1 MKTAICNI
9 IAFTPCFIASLGV
22 LYGWT
27 KKGEEKDSDIEIW
40 HWKTCRQKFCR
51 QVFAKTFLP
60 EKIPA
65 YYKKVISESEENSNG
80 KQKYYEKNKE
90 SKKKLF
96 TH

>member
-1 MKTAICNI
+1 MK
-9 IAFTPCFIASLGV
+9 F
-22 LYGWT
+22 
-27 KKGEEKDSDIEIW
+27 DIE
-40 HWKTCRQKFCR
+40 KSVGRNSAGLFSQ
-51 QVFAKTFLP
+51 KTFLP

-65 YYKKVISESEENSNG
+65 YCKKAISESEENSDG